1 MNKINI
7 YTYSPE
13 SRIDSLEM
21 SVQLGLVGKGFGA
34 DNQLIR
40 NTLADDHIL
49 LITLNRNHRTF
60 LGGVAMR
67 NRPDVLGAGPEM
79 DRRSLGRDRA
89 TERAVG
95 KHSKRWI
102 VIEGGD
108 DSSLSSSCI

>member
-1 MNKINI
+1 MMNKINI

-40 NTLADDHIL
+40 NTLADDPIL

-79 DRRSLGRDRA
+79 GRRSLGGDRA

-95 KHSKRWI
+95 RHGERWI
-102 VIEGGD
+102 VM
-108 DSSLSSSCI
+108 